1 MALARCPEAAGAAT
15 NEWGVVS
22 VRRVGDGT
30 VSRARTAVGTTAAL
44 VSERRCDS
52 LNPNGMDAGVPFT
65 ARPELWG
72 GEEKM
77 APAKNPWAVCRR
89 RARPTHVA
97 APQFPG
103 PPVTAFDG
111 VSL

>member
-65 ARPELWG
+65 ARRDFLG
-72 GEEKM
+72 GEKKT
-77 APAKNPWAVCRR
+77 PAAKGGWAFSL
-89 RARPTHVA
+89 RAA
-97 APQFPG
+97 G
-103 PPVTAFDG
+103 PPDVPPPLLPATHATAFAG
-111 VSL
+111 V

>member
-65 ARPELWG
+65 ARLDLWG
-72 GEEKM
+72 GQDKGQ
-77 APAKNPWAVCRR
+77 PSKTVWSFSGRR
-89 RARPTHVA
+89 GGARDVA
-97 APQFPG
+97 DP
-103 PPVTAFDG
+103 
-111 VSL
+111 